1 VPTAAGVLAAIVLAA
16 IVLASIMRTAV
27 GTLVAISVIG
37 DGRVLAA
44 AFSADAAN
52 AC

>member
-1 VPTAAGVLAAIVLAA
+1 MAAVGVPAAAGVLAA

-27 GTLVAISVIG
+27 GTLIAISVIG

-44 AFSADAAN
+44 AFSADAFSR
-52 AC
+52 